1 LRSSASSDPST
12 GYRPAGVALS
22 IAGFDPSSGAGVT
35 ADLAVFAAHGI
46 FGTSAISAMTVQSTM
61 GVAAVRAVD
70 AAWLLRTLEHISVD
84 LPPAGVKIGM
94 LASDAIV
101 RTVAEF
107 LQTVPSQVPVVI
119 DPVLRSSSGH
129 QLLES
134 QGERRIHSE
143 LLPVAGWLTPNW
155 AELSTLTGRP
165 VRTVEQAREAADV
178 LGKQH
183 PRLYIVATGGDQNP
197 PVDLL
202 RAPGGAVQTFT
213 GEYVDTTSTHGTGCA
228 FSSALLSRLI
238 LGDAPA
244 VAVARAKAYVTEALR
259 SAPGLGHGRG
269 PLDLLW
275 PLRAGGATARRR
287 NC

>member
-1 LRSSASSDPST
+1 
-12 GYRPAGVALS
+12 VALS

-155 AELSTLTGRP
+155 AELSALTGRP

-213 GEYVDTTSTHGTGCA
+213 GEYVETTSTHGTGCA

-275 PLRAGGATARRR
+275 PLRAGGGTARRR